1 MVFISLCAKTL
12 FMEIIYF
19 ELPLIEWIGYLAST
33 IVLVSLS
40 LSSIVKLRI
49 FNLVGAAI
57 FSFYGFYID
66 ALPVG
71 IMNLV
76 ICVFNVYYLRSLLFR
91 KEAFEGIWSNKPD
104 AYLYLFLNH
113 HKKDIQYFFPDFSI
127 KKAESTQILMA
138 VRDMNVAGV
147 MLLSDKG
154 NGVAEVI
161 LDYVTPQYRD
171 YKTGKYLLKKF
182 KQVMLDKGINQL
194 YTHSNNA
201 MHIKYL
207 KKVGFILT
215 GEQYELKLD

>member
-1 MVFISLCAKTL
+1 MDT
-12 FMEIIYF
+12 IYF

-33 IVLVSLS
+33 VVLISLS

-49 FNLVGAAI
+49 FNLIGAAI

-76 ICVFNVYYLRSLLFR
+76 ICFFNVYYLRSLLFK
-91 KEAFEGIWSNKPD
+91 KEVFEGIWSDRPD
-104 AYLYLFLNH
+104 EYLRLFLNYH
-113 HKKDIQYFFPDFSI
+113 MKDIQRFFPDFT
-127 KKAESTQILMA
+127 AEQAETAQTLMA

-147 MLLSDKG
+147 MLLSDRG
-154 NGVAEVI
+154 NGTAEVV

-182 KQVMLDKGINQL
+182 RQMMLEKGLKQLKAKSRND
-194 YTHSNNA
+194 

-207 KKVGFILT
+207 QKVGFVKN
-215 GEQYELKLD
+215 GEEFVFGC

>member
-1 MVFISLCAKTL
+1 MDT
-12 FMEIIYF
+12 IYF

-33 IVLVSLS
+33 IVLISLS

-49 FNLVGAAI
+49 YNLIGAAI

-76 ICVFNVYYLRSLLFR
+76 ICFFNVYYLRSLLFK
-91 KEAFEGIWSNKPD
+91 KEVFEGIWSDKPD
-104 AYLYLFLNH
+104 EYLRLFLNYH
-113 HKKDIQYFFPDFSI
+113 MKDIQRFFPGFS
-127 KKAESTQILMA
+127 AEQAKTSQMLVA

-147 MLLSDKG
+147 MLLSDRG
-154 NGVAEVI
+154 NGSADVV

-182 KQVMLDKGINQL
+182 RRMMIDKGIKQL
-194 YTHSNNA
+194 NA
-201 MHIKYL
+201 TSQNDMHIKYL
-207 KKVGFILT
+207 QKVGFVQT
-215 GEQYELKLD
+215 GETFVLKI